1 MKGKKMETF
10 QREER
15 RQEEVAYLI
24 KEDIEQ
30 HRIAFEKTMTDRE
43 ALILV
48 LRFFFLVFLF
58 LYCWSDGVIHCRR
71 QRLLSFSFL
80 EVSFLEVFTQSRL

>member
-10 QREER
+10 QREEW

-48 LRFFFLVFLF
+48 LRFF
-58 LYCWSDGVIHCRR
+58 S
-71 QRLLSFSFL
+71 
-80 EVSFLEVFTQSRL
+80 